1 MIKFHAWYCFAGY
14 VRFKGN
20 VHVGDKSVKNE
31 SSMVANYRQT
41 CNISRRFVDNL
52 RVDHTSALEAS
63 TATSPWIWYLA
74 SIIGLRQLRNE
85 ARMI

>member
-1 MIKFHAWYCFAGY
+1 MIKFHAWW
-14 VRFKGN
+14 RFKGK
-20 VHVGDKSVKNE
+20 VQVGDKSVKNE
-31 SSMVANYRQT
+31 SIMVANYRQT

-63 TATSPWIWYLA
+63 TATSSWIWYLA